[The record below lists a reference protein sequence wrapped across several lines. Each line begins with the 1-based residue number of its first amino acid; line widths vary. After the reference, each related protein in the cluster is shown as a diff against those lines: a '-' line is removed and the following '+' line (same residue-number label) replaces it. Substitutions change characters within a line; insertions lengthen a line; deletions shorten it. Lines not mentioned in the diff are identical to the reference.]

1 MLDEPIVTLPLT
13 AIVGVRADCEEPLL
27 VREIEMTVSALSG
40 MAPEAVRTSVP
51 VPCVQAP
58 ALSNRFAFAPPTVRA
73 AALDV
78 RVPDNPAIVMTSFVE
93 RAVLGRRVKII
104 VLATPWILVDSLTV
118 LVPMDWPWTWVE
130 RRRIK
135 IKRRRRNILTNW
147 RKVLNCQRIKPG
159 KSIARFLLVSYG
171 AVNRNFFLSGLQ
183 NFDSKNEQVV
193 TAPNSSTGASN
204 TISINTTGAAP
215 TTHAVQC
222 FVRSSKGND
231 RLTSKSTEAM
241 GETKD
246 RTFSPMVRG
255 KNLVGGRTK
264 LSH

>member
-1 MLDEPIVTLPLT
+1 MDM
-13 AIVGVRADCEEPLL
+13 GGEEEDQDQAKAKKHFDQL
-27 VREIEMTVSALSG
+27 EEGFELSTYQTRKKYCQISLSKLWG
-40 MAPEAVRTSVP
+40 GQPE
-51 VPCVQAP
+51 
-58 ALSNRFAFAPPTVRA
+58 
-73 AALDV
+73 
-78 RVPDNPAIVMTSFVE
+78 
-93 RAVLGRRVKII
+93 
-104 VLATPWILVDSLTV
+104 
-118 LVPMDWPWTWVE
+118 
-130 RRRIK
+130 
-135 IKRRRRNILTNW
+135 
-147 RKVLNCQRIKPG
+147 
-159 KSIARFLLVSYG
+159 FL
-171 AVNRNFFLSGLQ
+171 FLSGLQ